1 MKKILSVVLALVMLL
16 LCTVV
21 CFAESQSM
29 TISTVG
35 VVAYE
40 LSYPADIEIPWMT
53 RSMGIGNVTAVLL
66 NIEPTKMVKVS
77 VSSAY
82 NYKLAND
89 KDATKTIAYSLYGVD
104 DVKFLPG
111 DFGKSYNL
119 SVSVADSQWQ
129 QAASGKHSDLLTF
142 TAEYVDA

>member
-1 MKKILSVVLALVMLL
+1 MKKILSVVLALVLLL
-16 LCTVV
+16 LCTFV

-40 LSYPADIEIPWMT
+40 LSYPADIEIPWKT
-53 RSMGIGNVTAVLL
+53 KSMGIGRVTAVLL
-66 NIEPTKMVKVS
+66 NIEPSKAVTVS

-82 NYKLAND
+82 DYKLAND
-89 KDATKTIAYSLYGVD
+89 NDASKTIAYSLYGAD
-104 DVKFLPG
+104 GIKFLPG
-111 DFGKSYNL
+111 DYGKSFDL